1 MVNAKCQKC
10 EKIITEMKV
19 QPMPAKDGNKPFA
32 GAVYICPFCST
43 ILGTGPDPYRLA
55 DEIAKRIKR

>member
-10 EKIITEMKV
+10 EKIITEMKA

-32 GAVYICPFCST
+32 GAVYICPFCSA
-43 ILGTGPDPYRLA
+43 ILGAGFEQLNY
-55 DEIAKRIKR
+55 